1 MQVTAR
7 LQDKAKVVA
16 FRHVRAW
23 RHTPL
28 VINIIGILQCVRPV
42 LHTEAIAF
50 SGDSHRSYRYKH
62 HRPFAPPLRGDL
74 ILVTHGKLK
83 TELSPSSRALSHSL
97 ALARARSR
105 DGTMRSLP

>member
-1 MQVTAR
+1 MLSCWGRRLFPAGKGTAFAGLCLDDAR
-7 LQDKAKVVA
+7 LQDKAKVVD
-16 FRHVRAW
+16 FHHVRAW

-62 HRPFAPPLRGDL
+62 HRPAPR
-74 ILVTHGKLK
+74 
-83 TELSPSSRALSHSL
+83 ESCSSSR
-97 ALARARSR
+97 RV
-105 DGTMRSLP
+105 P